1 MKFQRDPEKI
11 KLMFIVISTAFAV
24 FMANLD
30 GTIVNIS
37 LPTIERAFKVDSGKI
52 AWVLLI
58 YLLVNTSLLLLFG
71 KLGDKIG
78 IKRVF
83 MSGYIV
89 FITGSLFCGL
99 SHGIYA
105 LIASRAFQGIGAAM
119 LASVSMAIISKFLPK
134 EKTGA
139 AFGVLAVAAA
149 LGITF
154 GAPLGGFIT
163 SFWGWNWIFL
173 INVPVGIAAFIIA
186 GRAIPYE
193 VIDEKHKKTNFDF
206 IGALLSFVTLTTLI
220 YGINMAQEL
229 GWTSSV
235 IAVFFAVSI
244 ISGIVFII
252 WEVFFPDPLLHFKV
266 FANRAFTFSALAAFA
281 GFMFIAGTG
290 FLFPFY
296 LELGMGL
303 KAYQAGLLLT
313 LFSSIIMFTG
323 FFFGRLS
330 DKASPRALCVWG
342 MFFSGVGTLIF
353 SFLLNTPKFFPI
365 VFLLIWLAFSNAMF
379 ISPNNKLAMNSVP
392 VDIQGIS
399 ASVFRMMMNLGL
411 ILGIC
416 LSETIFSS
424 SLPQGAV
431 LDIANLG
438 ANISRAALFTGFRN
452 AFLFTAI
459 ACFAASVL
467 SLFTKKLS
475 R

>member
-1 MKFQRDPEKI
+1 MKFSPEKI
-11 KLMFIVISTAFAV
+11 KLLLIVISAAFAV

-30 GTIVNIS
+30 ATIVNIS
-37 LPTIERAFKVDSGKI
+37 LPTIERVFNVDSGKI

-89 FITGSLFCGL
+89 FITGSFFCGM
-99 SHGIYA
+99 SHGIYT
-105 LIASRAFQGIGAAM
+105 LISSRAFQGIGAAM

-134 EKTGA
+134 ERTGA

-149 LGITF
+149 LGVTF

-173 INVPVGIAAFIIA
+173 INIPVGIVAFIIA
-186 GRAIPYE
+186 GKSLPRD
-193 VIDEKHKKTNFDF
+193 VVDEKYKKTSFDVV
-206 IGALLSFVTLTTLI
+206 GALLSFVTLTTLI
-220 YGINMAQEL
+220 YGINMVQEL
-229 GWTSSV
+229 GWTSSALV
-235 IAVFFAVSI
+235 VFFAVSI
-244 ISGIVFII
+244 ISGIIFII
-252 WEVFFPDPLLHFKV
+252 WESFYHDPLLHFKV
-266 FANRAFTFSALAAFA
+266 FANRTFTFSSIAAFV
-281 GFMFIAGTG
+281 GFIFIAGTG

-330 DKASPRALCVWG
+330 DKVAPRTLCVWG
-342 MFFSGVGTLIF
+342 MFFSGLGTLIF
-353 SFLLNTPKFFPI
+353 SFLLNSPKFFPI

-379 ISPNNKLAMNSVP
+379 LSPNNKLAMNSVP

-399 ASVFRMMMNLGL
+399 ASVFRMMMNMGL

-416 LSETIFSS
+416 LTETIFSYA
-424 SLPQGAV
+424 LPEGAV
-431 LDIANLG
+431 LDSANMG
-438 ANISRAALFTGFRN
+438 IGISRAALFTGFRN

-459 ACFAASVL
+459 ACFAASAL
-467 SLFTKKLS
+467 STLTSKK
-475 R
+475 